1 MSKKDNATREDAR
14 RILRDG
20 ILDMSVARLIQMSKF
35 GLMGN
40 ITLHNGFVLVNN
52 VFNHIDFNENTRYIT
67 FLVKEADMGDNN
79 YGSISFVIDSITD
92 ILSCDVKDNP
102 DKSLYVNIRLHDNT
116 DIKLKILY

>member
-1 MSKKDNATREDAR
+1 MGKKGEATREDAR

-52 VFNHIDFNENTRYIT
+52 VFNHIDFYENTRCIT

-79 YGSISFVIDSITD
+79 YGSISFVIDSIRD
-92 ILSCDVKDNP
+92 ISGCDDKDDPEEYLN
-102 DKSLYVNIRLHDNT
+102 VNIRLQDNT
-116 DIKLKILY
+116 DIRLKILY